1 MKKVLA
7 IVISVL
13 LFFSVAILAINY
25 LYPYYV
31 HWSSIK
37 YADEVKEN
45 KIDKG
50 NITLCSKITEDE
62 TVNSKYITFY
72 VLDKD
77 TEKTRF
83 ECPDGWRLQDF
94 KYLGFEKDTD
104 NILAISGDV
113 GTSRYVYDGQT
124 WKEQTDY
131 NKDYVPDSQLYLIN
145 NLNEE

>member
-37 YADEVKEN
+37 SADEVKEN

>member
-45 KIDKG
+45 MIDKG

>member
-50 NITLCSKITEDE
+50 KITLCSKITEDE